1 MTAEP
6 KIYATTK
13 WMRTKFP
20 DCQWVEEP
28 VFKFVYADGREAF
41 AFMLSDEQRV
51 IFERQQASLP
61 TLSNNECAA

>member
-1 MTAEP
+1 MSSEP
-6 KIYATTK
+6 QIYATTK

-41 AFMLSDEQRV
+41 AMMLTEEQREA
-51 IFERQQASLP
+51 FERQQSALP
-61 TLSNNECAA
+61 SNSTHEAA